1 MAAPQAGPAG
11 QAPPGRP
18 VPDGSAGT
26 FTRMGSPA
34 WGETWPLIMFVA
46 VATFVLGLILLV
58 WPQATIVVVAV
69 LIGIALLV
77 TGVFRLIQGFT
88 AEEASGGMRA
98 AYVIIGILAGLAG
111 LYCLRHIS
119 VTVILLAFI
128 VGVFWVLHGVV
139 DLVVAATAGPGRG
152 RGLRAVVGL
161 LSLAAGL
168 IVVFWPAISLTILLA
183 VIGIWL
189 MCYGLMLAFMALGVR
204 RVAHTTGP
212 RPA

>member
-1 MAAPQAGPAG
+1 MTTSHARHASQVPYGGNGSGEPSARSLAPTW
-11 QAPPGRP
+11 GR
-18 VPDGSAGT
+18 
-26 FTRMGSPA
+26 
-34 WGETWPLIMFVA
+34 TWQLILFAA

-77 TGVFRLIQGFT
+77 TGVVRLIEGFT
-88 AEEASGGMRA
+88 ADDASGGMRA
-98 AYVIIGILAGLAG
+98 AYVIIGLLAALAG

-139 DLVVAATAGPGRG
+139 DLTVAAAGAGPGRG
-152 RGLRAVVGL
+152 LRALVGL
-161 LSLAAGL
+161 FSLAAGL
-168 IVVFWPAISLTILLA
+168 IVMFWPAISLTILLA

-189 MCYGLMLAFMALGVR
+189 MFYGLMLAIMAFQFRHLADAAGL
-204 RVAHTTGP
+204 T
-212 RPA
+212 PA